1 MDKNKYTK
9 TIAIL
14 FTMVIILGV
23 VFLSAKS
30 LNTLSEVSTDSKKS
44 SENSLDKTQS
54 QDIIK
59 DNENDI
65 EDNTENSNKSDEK
78 ADINDSEDK
87 ESVVIIKMVG
97 DVLLHTP
104 VSDSGL
110 MEDETYNYDHLFA
123 NVKDEIE
130 NADLALVNQEV
141 ILGGAEL
148 GLSGY
153 PAFNGAYEVGDA
165 IAGAGFDVVLH
176 ATNHAIDRG
185 KNGLL
190 NCLNFWEN
198 NYPDI
203 AVLGINSSQEMQD
216 TVYICEKNGIKI
228 AILNYTYGTNGISM
242 PADMPFAVNLIDKD
256 KIAKDL
262 EYAEANADITIVCPH
277 WGVEYTHSEN
287 ENQRELARYFTE
299 LGADLIIGTHPHVIQ
314 PVEWIETSNG
324 NKALVYYSLG
334 NFINSTSEYGD
345 TVADRMVG
353 AMANVTIK
361 KASDGSVSISDYSVT
376 PLVTQMLTGSGK
388 ITTYKLSDYSSD
400 LASLNEVNERDSR
413 FSYDFCVNLCNEVF
427 SGIKQN

>member
-110 MEDETYNYDHLFA
+110 MEDGTYNYDHLFA

-427 SGIKQN
+427 SSIKQN

>member
-110 MEDETYNYDHLFA
+110 MEDGTYNYDHLFA